1 MGKRYLTMYFSY
13 TIAIAKTVLDY
24 VMGNNYLP
32 TKRMDFPAHIDYDIC
47 RVSSKTCWLNHSL
60 LFPLNHAWQIP
71 LIIIKIHKKRS
82 FLSCRFQLCIDKKP
96 LSTWLLQDHCNASS
110 CFSQSSRSKYY
121 SWLMMRTIS
130 RAFFGVNFHACMP
143 SSWPFHKW
151 LEPGGLHHKKFEP
164 HMTKNLHFFSGR
176 WEGNRHLAAHHHSF
190 FTGLCKFRVISCVAV
205 ERTRGKSV
213 EMIKTQKA
221 SLSR

>member
-1 MGKRYLTMYFSY
+1 
-13 TIAIAKTVLDY
+13 
-24 VMGNNYLP
+24 MGNNYLP
-32 TKRMDFPAHIDYDIC
+32 TKRMDFPAQIDYDIC
-47 RVSSKTCWLNHSL
+47 TVSSKTCWLNHSL

-130 RAFFGVNFHACMP
+130 RAFFGVNFMHTI
-143 SSWPFHKW
+143 FVHFINDLN
-151 LEPGGLHHKKFEP
+151 LEVFI
-164 HMTKNLHFFSGR
+164 TRNLS
-176 WEGNRHLAAHHHSF
+176 
-190 FTGLCKFRVISCVAV
+190 
-205 ERTRGKSV
+205 
-213 EMIKTQKA
+213 
-221 SLSR
+221 